1 MELIHKLKRTAP
13 IIAAMLTAFCVGT
26 ALTDYEAPIY
36 AAGPQELAASNDAG
50 NKTIKKLAQKQLP
63 SREGKN
69 AGSAKGSTSIGTASD
84 PGEYR
89 DGTYTG
95 SAQGYGGRIS
105 LEVVVSKGNIDE
117 IHVVSATK
125 EDAAYWNMAKQ
136 LIPQIIKKQTT
147 EIDTISGATFSSIGI
162 LNATAEALNQAIK

>member
-1 MELIHKLKRTAP
+1 MKDFLIRTICVLLLAGTFTGYDIVQAMREKDDEIAKLQSQMESARLP
-13 IIAAMLTAFCVGT
+13 VVE
-26 ALTDYEAPIY
+26 D
-36 AAGPQELAASNDAG
+36 
-50 NKTIKKLAQKQLP
+50 KQ
-63 SREGKN
+63 
-69 AGSAKGSTSIGTASD
+69 TD
-84 PGEYR
+84 PGSKYR

-117 IHVVSATK
+117 IHVVSAAK